1 MFQVKLNCSW
11 FLERDI
17 PQALDGPLFPLLQA
31 IRDCGSLGKAAKQIG
46 TSYRYAWGLV
56 GKWQDLLGQP
66 LVLKERGRGA
76 RLAPLGES
84 LLWAEQRLRAR
95 LAPQLESFSAE
106 MQRELAGV
114 FFAARP
120 TVSVCASHDLAL
132 AGLRDL
138 LAQQPG
144 VQLDLEFRGSL
155 ESLEALHRKT
165 CDLAGFHVAEFHGR
179 GSLSHLAFRR
189 WLKPRGQR
197 LIDLVTRQQG
207 LVVASGNPKQIR
219 AITDLTQPG
228 VRFVNRQRGSGTRF
242 QFDQLLWEA
251 GIDRTSIDGY
261 QNEEFTHLAVAA
273 TIGGGQADAGYG
285 IKAAAARYGLDFV
298 PLVNERYFFVCRN
311 ESLNEPTV
319 RELLDALKGTAFR
332 SLVAGLPGYDASRA
346 GAVLT
351 VREALPW
358 YDASPMTAGRRN
370 GAARS
375 PRRSTATHPIPADDP
390 STT

>member
-1 MFQVKLNCSW
+1 MFQVKVNCSW
-11 FLERDI
+11 FLARDV
-17 PQALDGPLFPLLQA
+17 PQELDGPLFPLLQA
-31 IRDCGSLGKAAKQIG
+31 IRDSGSLGKAAKQIG

-56 GKWQDLLGQP
+56 GKWQHLLGQP

-114 FFAARP
+114 FCAARP

-155 ESLEALHRKT
+155 DSLQALGAGT
-165 CDLAGFHVAEFHGR
+165 CDLAGFHVAEYHGR
-179 GSLSHLAFRR
+179 GTLSHLAFRR
-189 WLKPRGQR
+189 WLKPRVHR
-197 LIDLVTRQQG
+197 LVDFVTRQQG
-207 LVVASGNPKQIR
+207 LVVASGNPKRIR
-219 AITDLTQPG
+219 TLADLAQPG
-228 VRFVNRQRGSGTRF
+228 VRFVNRQRGSGTRL

-251 GIDRTSIDGY
+251 GLDKYSIEGY

-285 IKAAAARYGLDFV
+285 IKAAAARYGLDFI
-298 PLVNERYFFVCRN
+298 PLVNERYFLVCRC
-311 ESLNEPTV
+311 ESLEEPTV
-319 RELLDALKGTAFR
+319 QQLLDTLKGTAFR
-332 SLVAGLPGYDASRA
+332 SLVAGLAGYDASRA
-346 GAVLT
+346 GEVLT

-358 YDASPMTAGRRN
+358 YDRASAVERDD
-370 GAARS
+370 AADHPEAVAPSHRS
-375 PRRSTATHPIPADDP
+375 PV
-390 STT
+390 